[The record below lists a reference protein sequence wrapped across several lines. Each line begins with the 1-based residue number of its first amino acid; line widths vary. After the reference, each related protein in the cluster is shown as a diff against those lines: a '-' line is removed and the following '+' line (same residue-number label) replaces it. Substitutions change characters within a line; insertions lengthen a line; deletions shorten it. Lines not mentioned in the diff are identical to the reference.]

1 MAERSLWGT
10 RAFHLRHTLTTFN
23 WLAAER
29 GRAGAQKRGR
39 QEEERREGVFKPP
52 FFFFREV
59 VYAQLNQGGQRW
71 VWGDT
76 AGLIWTIRSQ
86 VVPVPEGMCGAVS
99 SPSLVIKS
107 VCHPPPP
114 RRRADPHRARRRAAD
129 QRGVDYTRGLGHN
142 VCLISMTRQPRVIE
156 LKTTTPKHT
165 HACALR
171 TLPQQIE
178 RTHDNLRNPSGRR
191 GESCCDK

>member
-1 MAERSLWGT
+1 MRAGSGRVNLWVTPHDLGLPSCDSLFGIGFNGGMAERSLWGT

-23 WLAAER
+23 WVAAER
-29 GRAGAQKRGR
+29 EKRGR
-39 QEEERREGVFKPP
+39 QEEERKEGVSNPL
-52 FFFFREV
+52 FFFREV

-107 VCHPPPP
+107 LCHPPPP

-129 QRGVDYTRGLGHN
+129 QRCVNYTQ
-142 VCLISMTRQPRVIE
+142 V
-156 LKTTTPKHT
+156 
-165 HACALR
+165 
-171 TLPQQIE
+171 
-178 RTHDNLRNPSGRR
+178 
-191 GESCCDK
+191 